1 MPFFRTIYTLKQR
14 LLYGAVFPVGRI
26 HESGKKEVKVGMVPL
41 TITPKDPLGDFVIPV
56 LSTLGS
62 ARLEVLA
69 SKVSTFT
76 RGHNKSPI

>member
-1 MPFFRTIYTLKQR
+1 MS
-14 LLYGAVFPVGRI
+14 PVGRT
-26 HESGKKEVKVGMVPL
+26 HESGKKEVKVGMALL
-41 TITPKDPLGDFVIPV
+41 TLTLKDPLGDFVVPV

-76 RGHNKSPI
+76 RGHSKSPI